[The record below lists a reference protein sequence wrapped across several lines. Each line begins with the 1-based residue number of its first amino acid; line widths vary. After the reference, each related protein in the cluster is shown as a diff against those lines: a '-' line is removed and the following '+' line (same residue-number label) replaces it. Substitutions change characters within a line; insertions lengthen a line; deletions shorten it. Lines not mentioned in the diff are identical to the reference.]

1 MKGESMWQ
9 TKKIDV
15 SFVFKTSQQTE
26 HSMIHSNWKWSRI
39 YINFMTEEPSTRK
52 RLQQFNEEVDVI
64 VPLKGLK
71 IT

>member
-26 HSMIHSNWKWSRI
+26 HSIIHYNWKWSRI

-52 RLQQFNEEVDVI
+52 RLQQFNVEVDVI